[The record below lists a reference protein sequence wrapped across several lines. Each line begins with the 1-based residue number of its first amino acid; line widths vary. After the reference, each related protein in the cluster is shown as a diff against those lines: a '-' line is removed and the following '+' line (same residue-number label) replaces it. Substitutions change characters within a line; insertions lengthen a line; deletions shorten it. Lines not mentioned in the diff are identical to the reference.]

1 MGCNTRRS
9 AAISAAGLQD
19 FSGGPYRTRT
29 CDPLR
34 VMYRKRVHKGPSRS
48 TESAISGSES
58 PVDRHGQLWIGSIGS
73 TIGSMGHRDDEEQSC
88 KDEDREFRPV
98 GEMGW
103 RPGMSREAY
112 ERLLR
117 LIFGPID

>member
-1 MGCNTRRS
+1 VENPVFHP
-9 AAISAAGLQD
+9 QN
-19 FSGGPYRTRT
+19 
-29 CDPLR
+29 
-34 VMYRKRVHKGPSRS
+34 
-48 TESAISGSES
+48 GSVWVAVAVADE
-58 PVDRHGQLWIGSIGS
+58 DG
-73 TIGSMGHRDDEEQSC
+73 GHRDDEEQSC

-98 GEMGW
+98 VEMGW